1 MRLIFAAS
9 FLIIFF
15 LFEAVLFY
23 PPFIYIFAALTGVF
37 FVFGFL
43 KIKKKFGFD
52 RRIFIW
58 LAAGFLY
65 LLTSSFFLMFMNE
78 ARLRHVL
85 ILLSAFLIAFW
96 AKRFRLYLY
105 NAIGFSKI
113 DFSLFRIISLATFY
127 FGVAGIY
134 GAAVFLNVH
143 SLALFGLFLLL
154 AFVCTMLFWES
165 AVFAKTETATGAV
178 DTLSVPKTAL
188 SAVEILEK
196 SVMAEQSSVGKFI
209 WLFVSILCS
218 EMAVA
223 VYFLPLPIFSLAAI
237 VFLFWGFLVW
247 IFYDFYF
254 KAFNFK
260 KYRVKL
266 IASLVFVGLIL
277 LLSAW

>member
-1 MRLIFAAS
+1 MRIIFAAF

-23 PPFIYIFAALTGVF
+23 PPFIYIFAALTGIS

-52 RRIFIW
+52 GRIFVW
-58 LAAGFLY
+58 LLAGFLY
-65 LLTSSFFLMFMNE
+65 LLTSLFFLMFMNE
-78 ARLRHVL
+78 ARLRHIL

-105 NAIGFSKI
+105 NATGFSKI
-113 DFSLFRIISLATFY
+113 DFSIFRAISLSTFY
-127 FGVAGIY
+127 FGVVGIY

-143 SLALFGLFLLL
+143 SLVLFGSFLFL
-154 AFVCTMLFWES
+154 AFACTMLFWES
-165 AVFAKTETATGAV
+165 AVFAKTETAAG
-178 DTLSVPKTAL
+178 
-188 SAVEILEK
+188 AVEILEK
-196 SVMAEQSSVGKFI
+196 TVMAEYSNMGKFI
-209 WLFVSILCS
+209 WFFVAILCS

-223 VYFLPLPIFSLAAI
+223 VYFIPLPIFSLGAI

-266 IASLVFVGLIL
+266 TASLVFAGLIL
-277 LLSAW
+277 LLAAW